1 MCSLGKRI
9 LFCINDGEL
18 KLKQP
23 HELLQNRIVRVI
35 SLILI
40 CILTFQAL
48 SNGTL
53 TSLALEQSSYCGMEE
68 HTHSE
73 ECYLENILACNQKA
87 HTHSEN
93 CYLLLLKENNI
104 NLLLDEMDRTDD
116 KSLTSVME
124 HAVDQAIDS
133 GLNEETD
140 TEDSTATNDKSL
152 ILDAVEDTTTGEAIT
167 EDVTSEPAI
176 DIEITTEPAIDQ
188 TGTGSAIDAGDDTST
203 DSAIASTDS
212 AIISTDSAIEGELT
226 DEESEKEDLLT
237 KLEGT
242 QIGDLNNALQMNTS
256 IPSIV
261 LNENMVGLNAS
272 NAMLAA
278 DIVDEEVATGNNSMN
293 FYVYFVDENGEGAWT
308 FIGSETYTSIPQGWF
323 SVRAVEKSAV
333 VSLIEEAMP
342 GIDADSLTYRYESP
356 SNKGTLYGTSTG
368 SNNSKE
374 YITMGNVGWYEDVHV
389 GTYSA
394 YVCAG
399 TALTDK
405 PTTSFCRVTYRY
417 HDNPNG
423 TNIIYYP
430 VGTTITLPVL
440 DDGYVWMDQ
449 DGTTYQGSESIQN
462 IAKSYEFD
470 LTLLGYTVTFETNG
484 GSPVESQSVQEY
496 NTPVR
501 PPDPTRTGYRFDD
514 WYGDAACTM
523 LYDFSAVITSNVTVY
538 AKWIPEER
546 TVTYLALDGTVI
558 ITEPHVYDEVVTIM
572 ELPEGAVIW
581 KDNSTLEYYNAGD
594 ALTVQKN
601 YVLQAIA
608 PFTVTLIDSEGETI
622 SSTAVIPGESFVL
635 EAPESGYVWTDQSG
649 HSYDSRTELSI
660 NTNLTF
666 TLKQYLKINYAVNWS
681 STSAGNVGITSGNYT
696 VPTVAGGSTSSYI
709 MTQGTTVTLYDVS
722 REEVTIDFPLGINSS
737 ARPGIA
743 VFQGWQVNDTEEI
756 LQPGDVHTYSD
767 ISAYAVDGEVD
778 LTGVWIYSR
787 SLAVNFFIEY
797 DSAGDS
803 SPNANDWTPVLYNTY
818 YAGASQTSEHDISK
832 STIEDQDGDGD
843 IDNYDADIAIRAK
856 IDRSNSKYLYSFP
869 TDEYVFEKLENYTS
883 KLTVD
888 GISVT
893 AQELNEHGFTI
904 LWTQLAYNTADTNFH
919 LDGLLVRKLGYIY
932 VNKTFSGNEDA
943 IESVKAGDY
952 YISAVSQE
960 DGTTETLTLDNYES
974 YDPATNTYTWIIR
987 NVAYGE
993 EWELKEHNYIA
1004 TVNGVAID
1012 PYMEYTISDALGSQ
1026 SRHDE
1031 YTGEISVIGQTYDS
1045 TISTDEVL
1053 TVSMNNIYQGTDTFI
1068 LKKEDLDT
1076 GNALAGASFALYQN
1090 GELLKF
1096 NYSDGVYTCA
1106 VDGTVTEL
1114 DCTSGFLEITVNG
1127 LDFSQGD
1134 IVVRET
1140 QTPEGYISLADDVG
1154 LSKDGDFIIVK
1165 DGNSTA
1171 ARIQNGVLIIGNTST
1186 TATVTVTKAWTNPS
1200 DARDVV
1206 VNLLANGDLVTTLFP
1221 ELSGVSAIVTLD
1233 EAGNFKYTWDNLPA
1247 YADGDLIQWSV
1258 TETRIGEERANSD
1271 GSFDNWTVL
1280 YSNAQT
1286 TQDGEGNTTVN
1297 MTVTNSRKSGNT
1309 FVVHKVSESGRS
1321 LPGAEFLLQM
1331 LDGSGN
1337 VSSDF
1342 TAQSGVTD
1350 ASGLVTFTGL
1360 PFGTYQLTEVS
1371 PPSGYVGAGVS
1382 RFTVNSDRT
1391 VTMIDDADGAATAV
1405 TGAMAV
1411 RVVNGNGRM
1420 LPATGGNGP
1429 YVYYALG
1436 LMCILMAVCFTIL
1449 PKLKEKGGK
1458 K

>member
-1 MCSLGKRI
+1 MLT
-9 LFCINDGEL
+9 
-18 KLKQP
+18 
-23 HELLQNRIVRVI
+23 LQAV
-35 SLILI
+35 
-40 CILTFQAL
+40 
-48 SNGTL
+48 SNGAM

-68 HTHSE
+68 HTHTE
-73 ECYLENILACNQKA
+73 DCYLENILVCNKKA

-104 NLLLDEMDRTDD
+104 NSLLDEMDRTED

-152 ILDAVEDTTTGEAIT
+152 ILDAVEETTTGEAIT

-176 DIEITTEPAIDQ
+176 DIEITTEPAIENNTTTEPAIDNDVTSEPAIDQ
-188 TGTGSAIDAGDDTST
+188 TGTDSAIDAGED
-203 DSAIASTDS
+203 ASTDS
-212 AIISTDSAIEGELT
+212 AIISTDSAIEGGLT
-226 DEESEKEDLLT
+226 DEETEKEDLLT

-242 QIGDLNNALQMNTS
+242 QIGDLNNAFQMNTS

-278 DIVDEEVATGNNSMN
+278 DIVDEEAATGNNSVN
-293 FYVYFVDENGEGAWT
+293 FYVYFVDENGDGGWT
-308 FIGSETYTSIPQGWF
+308 FIGTETYSK
-323 SVRAVEKSAV
+323 VKSS
-333 VSLIEEAMP
+333 SLISRSYWSVPYADVVALIKEEAMP
-342 GIDADSLTYRYESP
+342 GINPDEMGLDYYYVRANSSSSWAET
-356 SNKGTLYGTSTG
+356 GTLTSGNT
-368 SNNSKE
+368 S
-374 YITMGNVGWYEDVHV
+374 YITMGRANGNNTSN
-389 GTYSA
+389 GTYSI
-394 YVCAG
+394 YIGAG
-399 TALTDK
+399 G
-405 PTTSFCRVTYRY
+405 TSPSAEPSTKFCRITYRY
-417 HDNPNG
+417 HDNSNS

-430 VGTTITLPVL
+430 IGTTVTLL
-440 DDGYVWMDQ
+440 SLTDGYVWQDQ
-449 DGTTYQGSESIQN
+449 DGTTYQGSETIEH

-470 LTLLGYTVTFETNG
+470 LKLLGYTVTFETNG

-501 PPDPTRTGYRFDD
+501 PPDPTRTGYTFDG

-523 LYDFSAVITSNVTVY
+523 PYDFSAVITSNVTVY

-546 TVTYLALDGTVI
+546 TVTYLAMDGTVI

-572 ELPEGAVIW
+572 ALPEGAVIW
-581 KDNSTLEYYNAGD
+581 KDNSTLEYYDAGD

-649 HSYDSRTELSI
+649 HSYDSRTELSV

-666 TLKQYLKINYAVNWS
+666 TLKQYLKINYAVNWN
-681 STSAGNVGITSGNYT
+681 STSAGSAGITSGDYT

-722 REEVTIDFPLGINSS
+722 SDEVTIDFPLGINSS

-743 VFQGWQVNDTEEI
+743 VFQGWKVNGTGEI
-756 LQPGDVHTYSD
+756 LRPGDVHTYSEM
-767 ISAYAVDGEVD
+767 SAYAADGEVD

-803 SPNANDWTPVLYNTY
+803 SANANDWTPVLYSTY
-818 YAGASQTSEHDISK
+818 YAGASQTSEHNVSK

-843 IDNYDADIAIRAK
+843 IDNYDADIAIRAR
-856 IDRSNSKYLYSFP
+856 IDQSKSRYLYSFP

-904 LWTQLAYNTADTNFH
+904 LWTKLAYVAADQNFH

-932 VNKTFSGNEDA
+932 VNKTFSGNGDA

-993 EWELKEHNYIA
+993 EWELKEHNYTA

-1026 SRHDE
+1026 SKHDE
-1031 YTGEISVIGQTYDS
+1031 YTGSITVTGQTYDS

-1154 LSKDGDFIIVK
+1154 LSKDGDFVIVK

-1221 ELSGVSAIVTLD
+1221 DLSGVSAIVTLN
-1233 EAGNFKYTWDNLPA
+1233 EAGDFKYTWDNLPA
-1247 YADGDLIQWSV
+1247 YADGNLIQWSV

-1371 PPSGYVGAGVS
+1371 PPPGYVGAGVS

-1429 YVYYALG
+1429 YVYYTLG